1 MNGCGHVTQANI
13 DFYFCWDGKFLKWF
27 VVGIYDACGFGMLWM
42 KCLVLFVA
50 LIDVCMAQT
59 SPIIWYPFEVS
70 SYIGT
75 SCVAYD
81 YYNKFC
87 NNHSTF
93 DGYLRNHGSL
103 GSEYDLINENQEYS
117 YATSRVETL
126 NRVPILSRDTVD
138 SGTAVFYNKT
148 GSMKSKGS
156 LSLTLPLTVSI
167 WINLYQNLAS
177 NDEVYGN
184 GGNVFGFGNSG
195 AGIRLAFFARGHLV
209 NVNGVECPYDL
220 WATTYPKN
228 EWMQL
233 TMTIEYTSAVQTKL
247 YRNGV
252 LIMSCVGASGV
263 PMQNSNLDYIRLGK
277 RIWLVSSGFDT
288 PFSGFIDD
296 FRVYNYVL
304 SSAEIT
310 ALQTPQE
317 VQTCQA
323 GFTKQAGSCQA
334 CPLSTYKPLSGDF
347 ECIACETGSYTQN
360 TNAVSCTCSGAYVRP
375 SSPGLYLCSACQAST
390 YKTSDMQLCTA
401 CAIGTYSAAGSSQC
415 TSCPSGYRNDFG
427 QQTDAS
433 QCYFCDI
440 APPGSCKPAIHYS
453 FDSFYIDPNYGLSY
467 GYYWFRNQGYLGS
480 SFDARAESVY
490 NPPSYSYIPPTLSSD
505 SQTGLSY
512 VVPNRRL
519 FIYGSISDWTL
530 FDMPFTFALYFQ
542 LSTTYTGGDYS
553 LFNLGQDRMLKIG
566 GNSECI
572 QVSVSPVDSYGVESS
587 SSNVISVSY
596 CWEDYGLPQGPKIP
610 FTKGVWYNVL
620 VTVMDNIN
628 NLGVVSLYI
637 DGALKNTV
645 TCPYTLRYSIAQ
657 RRTYQ
662 IGNNFEGKIDEFKI
676 FPTTLTSYVI
686 GETSRK
692 SCDVRTYWNASIM
705 ECVPCADGYY
715 KSEFSVALC
724 TACPTGT
731 WTMQGAGGAMNM
743 SDCTRCSAGY
753 TGADSVSGVAVCTA
767 CVAGK
772 YKSAIGSGS
781 CTSCGSF
788 MTSVAGTTS
797 VSGCMCGPGYSGP
810 GGGPCVPCAS
820 GTYKDVSGS
829 GACTTCGVDGS
840 GPLGSTAFANCVFAC
855 APGKTGPDGS
865 CSACVAGKY
874 KTTSGS
880 VVCTDCGVGT
890 YSTTV
895 GASAA
900 STCVSCPVNSNS
912 VASSSAITGCT
923 CNAGYTGPDGGVCSA
938 CVPGK
943 YKTSGGSAVCMDCGV
958 GTYSVAVGAT
968 VSATCVSCV
977 ANSNSGVSSSS
988 SVACVCNAGF
998 TGPDGG
1004 VCSGC
1009 VAGKYK
1015 TSSGSAACTDCGMTT
1030 YSVTVGASA
1039 SSTCVA
1045 CPATTNAPSSSSD
1058 VTACACNVGYTGANG
1073 GPCTACVAGKFKD
1086 VSGSAA
1092 CSDCSAGTYLLTTG
1106 ATAAGTCSACAANSY
1121 SVALGA
1127 STSTTCTCNTGYTGP
1142 DGGVC
1147 SACLPGTFKTQTGSA
1162 ACELCPNNTF
1172 SVDIGRTSS
1181 CLPCQVN
1188 AVSVAG
1194 SVSQDYCYC
1203 KSGYAHAVG
1212 MYTCRICDPGT
1223 YNSQLGRTACSN
1235 CSIGMYSVNYGAIG
1249 KETCLTCP
1257 LGQWSPEG
1265 SPNCNLCPANSRAGA
1280 SSGFLKNCTC
1290 DKGYSGADGSTCVAC
1305 AAATYKETT
1314 GPGTCIA
1321 CPALTSTS
1329 GAAVSVS
1336 DCWCMTG
1343 YVKIAGACVTMVPRV
1358 VAVDGK
1364 LTGVYA
1370 NSSASYIENA
1380 TAALRASIAL
1390 RLNIPIDLVQIDRVS
1405 NSSDV
1410 RVSIFGR
1417 SETEL
1422 NIIERDIGLATT
1434 VPSVLNLPFTMTAN
1448 TASVPAE
1455 PRAVVIAGRLL
1466 NMSGTDSRRLLLQ
1479 ASDVLSTN
1487 SNIGAQALAALR
1499 LEMSKHFR
1507 VPATSVRFSFDTLAE
1522 NNTLPL
1528 TVTID
1533 VGSEEE
1539 MQTARNVSDTLNSGG
1554 RLLLWNSVI
1563 FLIYSA
1569 QDAGPSGLKFSTT
1582 LVRADGTPMT
1592 LEEIQ
1597 GGSTLQVLKRQL
1609 SVYYN
1614 VPQSAVDVTV
1624 VFENGVYSVQSVVRA
1639 VQPVTVET
1647 LQERFEEATPALDV
1661 ASVVLKLPFQ
1671 MQDMD
1676 IEFASVPVVPGVS
1689 LPNAVSIESDLVYSD
1704 GTPLS
1709 DSEVAQA
1716 SDTLIWQMSQFYGV
1730 DTSMVKIE
1738 IIPPRNPAVS
1748 NASSVRVVILSGVQA
1763 ADDVFQRAEQMTP
1776 TAEVRVV
1783 PVPIEGLDIAVPTV
1797 LQGQMVAGRFE
1808 ECPANYRVYAVE
1820 TDQNLARSC
1829 GVSGTEFCVASSST
1843 EYIPAFGKTFGAQN
1857 ANDGVISDDS
1867 VFVSGCY
1874 GVDEDGR
1881 KLCGFRREW
1890 WQVDLSRQRD
1900 IKSLTIHGALNG
1912 QTGFLDDFDLQ
1923 LSNDGVTF
1931 VNCATGQVA
1940 RNQYLWVEPYKFMST
1955 HACVGSA
1962 RYVRLSMHVND
1973 EFLGLS
1979 EVMVFG
1985 KVEPTCQCAP
1995 GHMLLPDMSTC
2006 VACAAGKYSAG
2017 VDSTACAD
2025 CPADTFSTGA
2035 STACRAC
2042 PANAVSST
2050 GSVSID
2056 ACSCNPGYFFFL
2068 TLLEKRVCLP
2078 CGAGTFKSSVGNSN
2092 CTACWIGSSLTVGGS
2107 SEQACCPAQSTAR
2120 EEPNAFGLLYERQRP
2135 KFHYSG
2141 SHWDSVNRRFLD
2153 VSGNDRHSLTGETGD
2168 GWCNRVG
2175 TPIVGENTRGLVQ
2188 ADISGVEPYTA
2199 VKVPA
2204 VTCPDGYCMVHM
2216 YSVWEC
2222 VDSTLWI
2229 ENGMCTVQQARYLDG
2244 NYYYDDLPD
2253 ETCGAKEDRTSNG
2266 KIKTQKRS
2274 LSLRAP
2280 WTLCYA
2286 ARITPRFN
2294 PETGQYDWYDIRL
2307 IQSASSYFGINNNE
2321 VGVYSSGWKAYPVQH
2336 DNSKWTVVC
2345 VKSEPGANPSRQVLL
2360 DGVGIAS
2367 HASGIGYDHALT
2379 IGNYWTDTPWY
2390 VAQVLVWD
2398 VLLSDADMQAVS
2410 DHLLAHVR
2418 EGQRVASGCGTVN
2431 AKNCGDM
2438 RCICNAGYSGPADG
2452 PCGTCAVGKYKN
2464 TTSKEACTSCPVGTF
2479 ADVNGSEVCSA
2490 CPENT
2495 FSDAPGA
2502 VTCSTCPNLTQSVV
2516 GSSSVSACKCVA
2528 GYTGAGGLEQCTPC
2542 VAGTFK
2548 TDAGSGACSAC
2559 PVRTFSGALGATSIA
2574 TCRSCHPNATSAVG
2588 SPSEEYCF
2596 CEAGFAQV
2604 NGTDWCALCNPG
2616 KYNTQLARTACSNCT
2631 VGLFAAG
2638 YGSKDP
2644 DSCFACPA
2652 GLWSP
2657 EGSPDCKMC
2666 PVNSAAPAGSG
2677 SISNCICDAG
2687 YTGPNGGPCLPC
2699 ESGKYKSANGSAACT
2714 PCAFGSDSASGQTAC
2729 TCTERFF
2736 ASGGACAPRDA
2747 TYLTVISPVVDLMR
2761 SCGASQTG
2769 QCGALRSLTG
2779 GGGVVTVNFN
2789 GLNDGN
2795 YNTRSPTDCKDPIT
2809 GETCFT
2815 IDLEQERL
2823 VTEVVL
2829 LFNSDWFW
2837 NNFWKNPNYSIRVG
2851 NTNVAYVDGQ
2861 AFTPGSW
2868 NTLLCDP
2875 KLGTSSELINIP
2887 GYGNYQKMTI
2897 SCSNT
2902 VKGRYLTLNSKPDY
2916 TYAPQV
2922 VELQAFGHLNPE
2934 GSETYWVCNVGYTG
2948 PRGGPCVACAV
2959 GTYKNATGSAA
2970 CTSCPAGQYQP
2981 ELAAIS
2987 ASSCITCAA
2996 DTFSNVSASAACTAC
3011 PTGFKALPGTTTV
3024 QDCCGLN
3031 SSPQNI
3037 TICTIINQ
3045 DPLSSILATSPAY
3058 LMTSAEAWDAANSRF
3073 TDLSG
3078 NGRHGALV
3086 GGTVSVGSVTGN
3098 GASRSMPYVQGTT
3111 STSISWPSASIPSTF
3126 TICSI
3131 TRYSGTTNRR
3141 ILQCSN
3147 LNWMHGHWN
3156 GNAGATHYHG
3166 QAATEGYSISPNT
3179 NWVVVCGRNI
3189 WTAGSAGV
3197 IANGV
3202 VTCTA
3207 CGGVGNGNLAINQG
3221 DSREFG
3227 DWQLSRLYVWNGH
3240 LSNADFAEASAKL
3253 NSYVAGVQ
3261 SLNCVPSIGCSCNT
3275 GYTGPDT
3282 GASKGQ
3288 CAMCSAGTYKSTNG
3302 SAACTLCPANA
3313 NSSVGS
3319 TNVTACSCN
3328 PRYTGPDV
3336 GPCVTCEAGKF
3347 KNASGPAAC
3356 VTCPA
3361 NTYSASGAFSCT
3373 SCPTGFQ
3380 SAAGS
3385 REVTDCC
3392 DPNTTFV
3399 TNLFYSLSS
3408 ATQAQLSSTYVV
3420 LVSNSPTV
3428 GGVATP
3434 ASSRPTYITV
3444 DGFNGQPFL
3453 RFSKTSSTTGPHQF
3467 LLVTAGGVSVG
3478 SGLTIVT
3485 VVRFTENMR
3494 GMLLSMQQGNEFIGF
3509 EVSRSNGLQFCVCAL
3524 TGGNGCNNLCTDAA
3538 VPTNVWLQVSYTFN
3552 PSITNK
3558 QLLKVSYTLSD
3569 GSTAVL
3575 LKTSTVHISSMTT
3588 ARKTH
3593 GFGYSAS
3600 TDCSGSSFFVQR
3612 TENLPM
3618 CDRSNFDLAG
3628 FYLIQTLMSDADVT
3642 VLFQAI
3648 ASGSQIAFDRST
3660 TCPCNAGFG
3669 GTGRSDCKSCAVGT
3683 YKSEVKS
3690 VSCSLC
3696 APNTYST
3703 AVQATNVSTCLS
3715 CPSNS
3720 VSVAGRFECEC
3731 DFGYEGGMFE
3741 CSACVPGKFKRF
3753 LGTSACV
3760 DCPANT
3766 EATGIAWK
3774 VCASLSGYN
3783 GLGYALDDVARSCGG
3798 SLSGTCPT
3806 LSNGATSNAAGG
3818 ADGALDGSVSTSVS
3832 VTFGQNLARS
3842 CGNTGTSACATTTGS
3857 VYRPWWGVDFGRS
3870 RSVFAVNV
3878 MSTNWAST
3886 KDFKVVVGD
3895 VADAQSP
3902 LNAVCADYL
3911 VGTGSGYVKFTCEDT
3926 VSGRYLY
3933 IVNGPHAANSL
3944 ILSDV
3949 TVDAFNYAANASL
3962 MLPWWAVD
3970 FEVERAVSGLVI
3982 QAQTA
3987 SVIQVRVGHYTDPLQ
4002 NTVCRDNVT
4011 IVTAGS
4017 NTVNCSSAM
4026 LGRYIFVIGAGNKVL
4041 VLNDVRVLGFPT
4053 AQCAAGTYKPLVG
4066 NHNCTACPASS
4077 TSVIGA
4083 TSVAQCSCRAG
4094 YLDVWS

>member
-1 MNGCGHVTQANI
+1 MCLVGRSVRRRSCLMNGCGHVTQANI

-27 VVGIYDACGFGMLWM
+27 VVGIYDACGFGMLRM
-42 KCLVLFVA
+42 KCLLHLVLSVSIVNVCQTQEIGQVLVNGVYTYDDPNLA
-50 LIDVCMAQT
+50 L
-59 SPIIWYPFEVS
+59 WYKFDTADHAKNSGKAGSGMDITMTAPTIS
-70 SYIGT
+70 STTNTIQ
-75 SCVAYD
+75 
-81 YYNKFC
+81 KKK
-87 NNHSTF
+87 
-93 DGYLRNHGSL
+93 
-103 GSEYDLINENQEYS
+103 
-117 YATSRVETL
+117 
-126 NRVPILSRDTVD
+126 
-138 SGTAVFYNKT
+138 GTASHMLLNAAYTSAGTLSVTTTRVTVSFWLYMPSAAADKPVIPT
-148 GSMKSKGS
+148 
-156 LSLTLPLTVSI
+156 SLTLSLFRFPSGGKLEFTSLNSEMYVASGTNKQI
-167 WINLYQNLAS
+167 FPYPAMLLSQFENSWNHFAITFSPTLMTLY
-177 NDEVYGN
+177 
-184 GGNVFGFGNSG
+184 
-195 AGIRLAFFARGHLV
+195 
-209 NVNGVECPYDL
+209 VNG
-220 WATTYPKN
+220 
-228 EWMQL
+228 
-233 TMTIEYTSAVQTKL
+233 EYRADASP
-247 YRNGV
+247 NGV
-252 LIMSCVGASGV
+252 VTGNWGQLSFGQTDITNVGW
-263 PMQNSNLDYIRLGK
+263 RK
-277 RIWLVSSGFDT
+277 SS
-288 PFSGFIDD
+288 IDD
-296 FRVYNYVL
+296 FRLYTRQLNTDEIRWLYRPCTIEDPFYENTYQCPVL
-304 SSAEIT
+304 S
-310 ALQTPQE
+310 
-317 VQTCQA
+317 C
-323 GFTKQAGSCQA
+323 
-334 CPLSTYKPLSGDF
+334 
-347 ECIACETGSYTQN
+347 N
-360 TNAVSCTCSGAYVRP
+360 
-375 SSPGLYLCSACQAST
+375 PGLMGI
-390 YKTSDMQLCTA
+390 D
-401 CAIGTYSAAGSSQC
+401 GTC
-415 TSCPSGYRNDFG
+415 TS
-427 QQTDAS
+427 
-433 QCYFCDI
+433 
-440 APPGSCKPAIHYS
+440 
-453 FDSFYIDPNYGLSY
+453 
-467 GYYWFRNQGYLGS
+467 
-480 SFDARAESVY
+480 
-490 NPPSYSYIPPTLSSD
+490 
-505 SQTGLSY
+505 
-512 VVPNRRL
+512 
-519 FIYGSISDWTL
+519 
-530 FDMPFTFALYFQ
+530 
-542 LSTTYTGGDYS
+542 
-553 LFNLGQDRMLKIG
+553 
-566 GNSECI
+566 
-572 QVSVSPVDSYGVESS
+572 
-587 SSNVISVSY
+587 
-596 CWEDYGLPQGPKIP
+596 
-610 FTKGVWYNVL
+610 
-620 VTVMDNIN
+620 
-628 NLGVVSLYI
+628 
-637 DGALKNTV
+637 
-645 TCPYTLRYSIAQ
+645 
-657 RRTYQ
+657 
-662 IGNNFEGKIDEFKI
+662 
-676 FPTTLTSYVI
+676 
-686 GETSRK
+686 
-692 SCDVRTYWNASIM
+692 
-705 ECVPCADGYY
+705 
-715 KSEFSVALC
+715 
-724 TACPTGT
+724 
-731 WTMQGAGGAMNM
+731 
-743 SDCTRCSAGY
+743 
-753 TGADSVSGVAVCTA
+753 

-772 YKSAIGSGS
+772 YKTTTGSAQCTGCGVGTYSTTVGASTSSTCIACPTNSDSPVSSSVNTACTCNAGSTGSNGGVCTNCAAGKYKTSTGSAECTGCGVGTYATTVGASTSSTCLSCPAGSGS
-781 CTSCGSF
+781 VQSSTVCRCNPGFEGPDGGPCTACL
-788 MTSVAGTTS
+788 AGWWKS
-797 VSGCMCGPGYSGP
+797 DSGP
-810 GGGPCVPCAS
+810 GTGYSYIVNGEVVWLGCTQCLD
-820 GTYKDVSGS
+820 GTYSAVV
-829 GACTTCGVDGS
+829 GATTS
-840 GPLGSTAFANCVFAC
+840 STCLAC
-855 APGKTGPDGS
+855 PVNSNSWYESKAITACICNVGYTGPDGGECS
-865 CSACVAGKY
+865 ACTAGKYKDTDRMELLYPPNRNTVCTNCGVGTYSGTLAATTSSTCLTCPGGSNSISGTSSVNGCIVPGCDAGSTGPDGGVCSACVAGKY
-874 KTTSGS
+874 KTIRGSVACTDCDVGSYSVAVGATAVSTCVSCPVNSNSVVSSSAIAACICNAGFTGPDGGVCLACVAGKYKTVTGSVVCTNCGVGSYSVTVGTTAASSCVTCPVNSNSAVSSSDVAACTCNAGFTGPDGGVCSSCVAGKYKTNSGS
-880 VVCTDCGVGT
+880 VACTDCGVGT

-912 VASSSAITGCT
+912 VSSSSAITGCT

-938 CVPGK
+938 CVAGK
-943 YKTSGGSAVCMDCGV
+943 YKTSGGSAVCMNCGA

-968 VSATCVSCV
+968 ASATCVSCV

-988 SVACVCNAGF
+988 SAACVCNAGF

-1015 TSSGSAACTDCGMTT
+1015 TSSGSAACTGCGMTT

-1058 VTACACNVGYTGANG
+1058 VTACACNVGYTGVNG

-1121 SVALGA
+1121 SIALGA

-1181 CLPCQVN
+1181 CLPCQAN

-1336 DCWCMTG
+1336 DCWCVTG

-1455 PRAVVIAGRLL
+1455 PRAVIIAGRLL

-1507 VPATSVRFSFDTLAE
+1507 VPATSVRFSFDAFAE

-1563 FLIYSA
+1563 FLIYST

-1614 VPQSAVDVTV
+1614 VPESAVDVTV

-1647 LQERFEEATPALDV
+1647 LHQRFEEATPALDV

-1704 GTPLS
+1704 GMPLS

-1808 ECPANYRVYAVE
+1808 ECPANYKVYAVE

-1829 GVSGTEFCVASSST
+1829 GASGSEFCVASSST
-1843 EYIPAFGKTFGAQN
+1843 QHINAFGKEFGAQN
-1857 ANDGVISDDS
+1857 ANNGVISPES
-1867 VFVSGCY
+1867 VFVSGCH
-1874 GVDEDGR
+1874 GVDEEGDS
-1881 KLCGFRREW
+1881 LCGFQTEW

-1900 IKSLTIHGALNG
+1900 IKSLTIYAAKNG
-1912 QTGFLDDFDLQ
+1912 LTGYLENFDLQ

-1931 VNCATGQVA
+1931 VNCATGQDA
-1940 RNQYLWVEPYKFMST
+1940 RNQYLWVEPYQFSST

-1979 EVMVFG
+1979 EVMVYG
-1985 KVEPTCQCAP
+1985 KVAPTCQCAP
-1995 GHMLLPDMSTC
+1995 GHMLLPDMNTC

-2017 VDSTACAD
+2017 VGSTACAD

-2431 AKNCGDM
+2431 AKNCGDI

-2479 ADVNGSEVCSA
+2479 ADVHGSKVCSA

-2502 VTCSTCPNLTQSVV
+2502 VTCSACPTLTQSAV

-2548 TDAGSGACSAC
+2548 TDTGSDACSAC
-2559 PVRTFSGALGATSIA
+2559 PARTFSGALGATSSA
-2574 TCRSCHPNATSAVG
+2574 TCRSCHPNATSAEG
-2588 SPSEEYCF
+2588 SPSEEYCY

-2631 VGLFAAG
+2631 VGLYAEN
-2638 YGSKDP
+2638 YGSKGP

-2652 GLWSP
+2652 GQWSP

-2666 PVNSAAPAGSG
+2666 PVNSAAQARSG

-2699 ESGKYKSANGSAACT
+2699 EAGKYKATNGSAACT
-2714 PCAFGSDSASGQTAC
+2714 PCAFGSDSVSGQTAC

-2747 TYLTVISPVVDLMR
+2747 SPVTVNNPEVNLLR
-2761 SCGASQTG
+2761 SCGASQTDR
-2769 QCGALRSLTG
+2769 CGVSHAPMNDNDFEYRSGNGPDFYGYLGSERIVTQVVVWIANDIYWTLGWNALTYQVLVDSTLLSTPQAGSQSAVTFIPGWYYYPEGYRKFTFSNIAKG
-2779 GGGVVTVNFN
+2779 SSVTVNA
-2789 GLNDGN
+2789 L
-2795 YNTRSPTDCKDPIT
+2795 
-2809 GETCFT
+2809 
-2815 IDLEQERL
+2815 
-2823 VTEVVL
+2823 
-2829 LFNSDWFW
+2829 
-2837 NNFWKNPNYSIRVG
+2837 
-2851 NTNVAYVDGQ
+2851 
-2861 AFTPGSW
+2861 GS
-2868 NTLLCDP
+2868 
-2875 KLGTSSELINIP
+2875 S
-2887 GYGNYQKMTI
+2887 Q
-2897 SCSNT
+2897 
-2902 VKGRYLTLNSKPDY
+2902 Y
-2916 TYAPQV
+2916 TAQII
-2922 VELQAFGHLNPE
+2922 ELQVFGYLSAD
-2934 GSETYWVCNVGYTG
+2934 GAQSTYYECNSGYTG
-2948 PRGGPCVACAV
+2948 PRGGPCAACAV

-2970 CTSCPAGQYQP
+2970 CTSCAAGQYQP
-2981 ELAAIS
+2981 EIAAIS
-2987 ASSCITCAA
+2987 AISCITCPA
-2996 DTFSNVSASAACTAC
+2996 DTFSNASAPACTAC
-3011 PTGFKALPGTTTV
+3011 PTGFKALPGTTAV
-3024 QDCCGLN
+3024 QDCCGLNGRPEIYEIPCILPNLARSCGASGDQACSVTSSPYWIYNGVHYTAQRANDGQFGDGYVSESGGREGPPPIFWRVDFQREYDIRSVKIWAHGSPYGNPIYLANFALQLSNDGVSFVNCATGQYASTTGALTSTHICVGTGRYLRVALPGGYLGLNEVQVYGVPTTCAFATQCLCNAGYTGPDRGASKGQCAICPSGTYKSTNGSAACASCPANANSSAGSMSVTACSCNPGYSGPDVGPCVACAAGKFKNASGPEACVTCPADTYAASGALVCTACPAGFKALPGTTTSVDCCGLN
-3031 SSPQNI
+3031 SSPQKV
-3037 TICTIINQ
+3037 
-3045 DPLSSILATSPAY
+3045 ILPYST
-3058 LMTSAEAWDAANSRF
+3058 
-3073 TDLSG
+3073 
-3078 NGRHGALV
+3078 
-3086 GGTVSVGSVTGN
+3086 TVSVRFIALTPKPSFASISTRNNAGVGNIPTYNAAGGPNGKGHVSFDRTRSQYLDAGYRTFNIATNGGFTIVTVLRFTSTIGGYERVLDMGN
-3098 GASRSMPYVQGTT
+3098 GENSNNLMLMREGGGTNLRVQLMNGGGIAASVDSPGT
-3111 STSISWPSASIPSTF
+3111 
-3126 TICSI
+3126 I
-3131 TRYSGTTNRR
+3131 TQNLWMTVVLRYST
-3141 ILQCSN
+3141 
-3147 LNWMHGHWN
+3147 WN
-3156 GNAGATHYHG
+3156 GVLSMT
-3166 QAATEGYSISPNT
+3166 
-3179 NWVVVCGRNI
+3179 V
-3189 WTAGSAGV
+3189 
-3197 IANGV
+3197 NGV
-3202 VTCTA
+3202 VFTA
-3207 CGGVGNGNLAINQG
+3207 TGSTVADRGS
-3221 DSREFG
+3221 SRNWMGRSNWAQDAF
-3227 DWQLSRLYVWNGH
+3227 L
-3240 LSNADFAEASAKL
+3240 NADI
-3253 NSYVAGVQ
+3253 AGLFVVDEYLDTLTTTAITNAMIGGQ
-3261 SLNCVPSIGCSCNT
+3261 DLTSIDDLCSCNT

-3288 CAMCSAGTYKSTNG
+3288 CSACPTATYKSTNG
-3302 SAACTLCPANA
+3302 SAACSLCPA
-3313 NSSVGS
+3313 
-3319 TNVTACSCN
+3319 
-3328 PRYTGPDV
+3328 
-3336 GPCVTCEAGKF
+3336 
-3347 KNASGPAAC
+3347 
-3356 VTCPA
+3356 
-3361 NTYSASGAFSCT
+3361 
-3373 SCPTGFQ
+3373 
-3380 SAAGS
+3380 
-3385 REVTDCC
+3385 
-3392 DPNTTFV
+3392 
-3399 TNLFYSLSS
+3399 
-3408 ATQAQLSSTYVV
+3408 
-3420 LVSNSPTV
+3420 
-3428 GGVATP
+3428 
-3434 ASSRPTYITV
+3434 
-3444 DGFNGQPFL
+3444 
-3453 RFSKTSSTTGPHQF
+3453 
-3467 LLVTAGGVSVG
+3467 
-3478 SGLTIVT
+3478 
-3485 VVRFTENMR
+3485 
-3494 GMLLSMQQGNEFIGF
+3494 
-3509 EVSRSNGLQFCVCAL
+3509 
-3524 TGGNGCNNLCTDAA
+3524 
-3538 VPTNVWLQVSYTFN
+3538 
-3552 PSITNK
+3552 
-3558 QLLKVSYTLSD
+3558 
-3569 GSTAVL
+3569 
-3575 LKTSTVHISSMTT
+3575 
-3588 ARKTH
+3588 
-3593 GFGYSAS
+3593 
-3600 TDCSGSSFFVQR
+3600 
-3612 TENLPM
+3612 
-3618 CDRSNFDLAG
+3618 
-3628 FYLIQTLMSDADVT
+3628 
-3642 VLFQAI
+3642 
-3648 ASGSQIAFDRST
+3648 
-3660 TCPCNAGFG
+3660 
-3669 GTGRSDCKSCAVGT
+3669 
-3683 YKSEVKS
+3683 
-3690 VSCSLC
+3690 
-3696 APNTYST
+3696 NTYST
-3703 AVQATNVSTCLS
+3703 AVQATTVSACMTC
-3715 CPSNS
+3715 PNNS
-3720 VSVAGRFECEC
+3720 VSVNGSTGCLC
-3731 DFGYEGGMFE
+3731 NFGYAGEMSS
-3741 CSACVPGKFKRF
+3741 CSACAPGKYKRV
-3753 LGTSACV
+3753 LGTSACI

-3766 EATGIAWK
+3766 EAPAAATT
-3774 VCASLSGYN
+3774 VCSSLAGFS
-3783 GLGYALDDVARSCGG
+3783 GLGYALDDVAKSCGS
-3798 SLSGTCPT
+3798 SLNGTCKT
-3806 LSNGATSNAAGG
+3806 LSNGATTNAAG
-3818 ADGALDGSVSTSVS
+3818 ATDGALDGSVSTFVS
-3832 VTFGQNLARS
+3832 VAFNPNLARS
-3842 CGNTGTSACATTTGS
+3842 CGSTGTDACVASIFPIFSATPGAVVNGAANDGNTNTQINTDYGT
-3857 VYRPWWGVDFGRS
+3857 VRAPFVKPYWTVDFGRV
-3870 RSVFAVNV
+3870 RSVFAVKILTTSAAWQNL
-3878 MSTNWAST
+3878 
-3886 KDFKVVVGD
+3886 KDFKITVGD
-3895 VADAQSP
+3895 SPDAQSST
-3902 LNAVCADYL
+3902 NAVCADYL
-3911 VGTGSGYVKFTCEDT
+3911 NGAGSSYVTYACEDT

-3933 IVNGPHAANSL
+3933 ITNGPHVQNYL
-3944 ILSDV
+3944 TLSEV
-3949 TVDAFNYAANASL
+3949 VVESFNYTANPSL
-3962 MLPWWAVD
+3962 MMPWWAVD
-3970 FEVERAVSGLVI
+3970 FEVERAVGGVVI
-3982 QAQTA
+3982 QTQTS
-3987 SVIQVRVGHYTDPLQ
+3987 SVVQVRVGHSTDPLQ
-4002 NTVCRDNVT
+4002 NAVCANSTLLVGVNNT
-4011 IVTAGS
+4011 IT
-4017 NTVNCSSAM
+4017 CPSA
-4026 LGRYIFVIGAGNKVL
+4026 LAGRYLFVVGTGNSVL
-4041 VLNDVRVLGFPT
+4041 SLNEVRVTGS
-4053 AQCAAGTYKPLVG
+4053 AAAACSAGTFKPLVG
-4066 NHNCTACPASS
+4066 NHNCTVCPAFS
-4077 TSVIGA
+4077 TSAVGA
-4083 TSVAQCSCRAG
+4083 TQVQQCSCKTG